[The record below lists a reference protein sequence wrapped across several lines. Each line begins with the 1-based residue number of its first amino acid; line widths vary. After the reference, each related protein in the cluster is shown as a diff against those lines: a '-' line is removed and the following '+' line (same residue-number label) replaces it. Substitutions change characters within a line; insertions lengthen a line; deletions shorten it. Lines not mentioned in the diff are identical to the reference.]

1 MKNVNIFGENQ
12 VNFPSSP
19 KSMGWGGVGCLG
31 KSPIK
36 MFWYGHLPFHSFSN
50 SFALSVCSRINV
62 TYLCHVL
69 DLMNYTP
76 KLADSSRFAEY
87 CSSFTLRQNH
97 LLLNQFCTSPP
108 WGFLVGWILKSD
120 WKARKWLKHSN
131 SDSILWSLSI
141 FGIFWLYKGILQWD
155 CIAVRRA
162 VNLLA
167 SSRRCEKGTAG
178 GVKGKT
184 SKLDAPVPFVICSSG
199 IISQPSWEIYDPLWT
214 KYANIS

>member
-1 MKNVNIFGENQ
+1 MKNVNIFWENQ

-162 VNLLA
+162 VNLLT
-167 SSRRCEKGTAG
+167 SSRRCEKEMQVELKA
-178 GVKGKT
+178 K
-184 SKLDAPVPFVICSSG
+184 
-199 IISQPSWEIYDPLWT
+199 Q
-214 KYANIS
+214 ANLMHQSLL